1 MDIAKRAAKRGNR
14 PIVADGVL
22 KTVKRC
28 VFVSAGNGGVSA
40 PLLAAEQL
48 QRKEENEKGF
58 ETLFLILCGHKD

>member
-14 PIVADGVL
+14 PIVANVVL

-48 QRKEENEKGF
+48 QRKEENE
-58 ETLFLILCGHKD
+58 